1 MREVA
6 IMGVGMTPFDKF
18 TERSFKSLGAEASI
32 AALRDAGLKP
42 QNIQVAYVGNA
53 VAGLLFGQSM
63 ILGQVILRELGIV
76 GVPITNVENACGSGS
91 SALREAWIAV
101 GSGLYDVALALGV
114 EKLHVGD
121 LARTTAALSGATD
134 METEGG
140 LGLTFPGHWALK
152 AKVYMAK
159 YGITAKQLALVSV
172 KNHSHG
178 LLNPYVQ
185 HQKSVTVEEVL
196 SSRMIADPLT
206 ALMCCPIS
214 DGAAAAVVCS
224 REYLRR
230 FPVRPGKSP
239 VWIAASSLTT
249 GSYDDQRDISFNDL
263 EELAG
268 REAFQA
274 AGVGPNEL
282 DFAEVH
288 DCFAIAEFLRC
299 ESLGLFEPGSYGWA
313 VEKGEAALGG
323 RLPINPSGGLLA
335 KGHPVGATGLAQ
347 VAEAVWQLRGEAGK
361 SQIEGARIGLTHC
374 SGGGIAGDTAV
385 CSVFILKR

>member
-6 IMGVGMTPFDKF
+6 VLGVGMTPFGKF
-18 TERSFKSLGAEASI
+18 PERSVKSLGIEASL
-32 AALRDAGLKP
+32 AALRDAGVKP
-42 QNIQVAYVGNA
+42 QEIQVAYVGSA
-53 VAGLLFGQSM
+53 VAGLMSGQSM
-63 ILGQVILRELGIV
+63 ILGQVTLRELGIV
-76 GVPITNVENACGSGS
+76 GIPITNVENACSSGS

-121 LARTTAALSGATD
+121 LAKTTAALSGATD

-152 AKVYMAK
+152 TKVYMAK
-159 YGITAKQLALVSV
+159 YGITAKQIALVSV
-172 KNHSHG
+172 KNHRHG
-178 LLNPYVQ
+178 LLNPYAQ
-185 HQKSVTVEEVL
+185 HQRSVTVEEVL

-206 ALMCCPIS
+206 SLMCCPIS

-224 REYLRR
+224 KEFLDR
-230 FPVRPGKSP
+230 FSSSSGKSP

-249 GSYDDQRDISFNDL
+249 GSYEDQRDISFNGL
-263 EELAG
+263 EGLAG
-268 REAFQA
+268 RKAFEA
-274 AGVGPNEL
+274 AGVEPGDL

-288 DCFAIAEFLRC
+288 DCFAIAEFFRC

-313 VEKGEAALGG
+313 VERGEAALGG
-323 RLPINPSGGLLA
+323 KMPINPSGGLLA

-347 VAEAVWQLRGEAGK
+347 AAEAVWQLRGEAGK
-361 SQIEGARIGLTHC
+361 SQIEGARLGLTHC

-385 CSVFILKR
+385 CSVFIFKR